1 MVDNVVREIQD
12 GQGQGNA
19 GEPRKTNR
27 EIAAE
32 RRAALADRFKA
43 HQEKAEAKIKDN
55 KRTKL
60 KTMAL
65 SQLKDS
71 IKRLSDDYN
80 FNFRGIDG
88 STRLYLGKG
97 KTERDANMTSQEA
110 SSIFK
115 STRK

>member
-1 MVDNVVREIQD
+1 
-12 GQGQGNA
+12 
-19 GEPRKTNR
+19 
-27 EIAAE
+27 
-32 RRAALADRFKA
+32 
-43 HQEKAEAKIKDN
+43 
-55 KRTKL
+55 
-60 KTMAL
+60 MAL